1 MLTYKNRFHRRNH
14 LNYVHKKG
22 VSVRGQQISLRYV
35 DGLDHVDYRAAVVV
49 SRRVSKKAVLRNRI
63 RRRIYEIVRT
73 MNPTIRGD
81 VDVIVSVFDDSVAD
95 MDFSQLTNQLKEL
108 LDKAGLRN

>member
-1 MLTYKNRFHRRNH
+1 MLSYKNRFHRRNQ

-22 VSVRGQQISLRYV
+22 TSVRGQQISLRYIE
-35 DGLDHVDYRAAVVV
+35 GLKHESFRMAVVV
-49 SRRVSKKAVLRNRI
+49 SRKVSKKAVLRNRI

-81 VDVIVSVFDDSVAD
+81 VDIIVSVFDDSVAD
-95 MDFSQLTNQLKEL
+95 MDFSKLTKQLKDL
-108 LDKAGLRN
+108 LDKAKLRK